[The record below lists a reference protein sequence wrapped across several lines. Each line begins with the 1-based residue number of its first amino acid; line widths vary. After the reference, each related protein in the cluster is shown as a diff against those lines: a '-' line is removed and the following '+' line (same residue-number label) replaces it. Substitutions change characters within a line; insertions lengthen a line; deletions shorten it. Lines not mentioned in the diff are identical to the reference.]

1 MIVQHNITSM
11 NANRQLGIVGNNL
24 SKSTEKL
31 SSGYRINR
39 AADDAAGL
47 AISEKMRAQVRGLN
61 RASDNAQDGISLIQ
75 TAEGA
80 MDQQHAILQRTRELL
95 VQASN
100 SGVLDGT
107 AENDFQKIQDE
118 IDTLKSE
125 YERINT
131 DTEFNRKKL
140 LDGSYKEQYLQL
152 GANNSQ
158 GIDVT
163 IKTTAWDENL
173 YLSKTTEDKAGTATG
188 QVSNDKAQNG
198 KIADNDK
205 KVVYE
210 YNKEIF
216 TVGATKKVN
225 DVTFTSTDGT
235 NYSATLADG
244 KTYTTAEITAALQ
257 KTDGSE
263 ATMAD
268 LLGYKDATEANKAN
282 TGFSDTLTNTKATY
296 AVTDVDGKAIS
307 GLLDNVDSMIK
318 SVTTERSKLGAVQN
332 RLEYT
337 VKVDDNTSEN
347 LQSAE
352 SRIRDTDMADE
363 MTRFSKESILQQAAT
378 SMLAQANQANQGVL
392 SLLQ

>member
-24 SKSTEKL
+24 AKSTEKL

-100 SGVLDGT
+100 TGVLDG
-107 AENDFQKIQDE
+107 AQENDFQKIQDE
-118 IDTLKSE
+118 INTLKNE
-125 YERINT
+125 YTRIGT
-131 DTEFNRKKL
+131 DTEFNKKKL
-140 LDGSYKEQYLQL
+140 LDGSYQNEHLQV
-152 GANNSQ
+152 GANKNQ
-158 GIDVT
+158 GISVSIDLV
-163 IKTTAWDENL
+163 KWDL
-173 YLSKTTEDKAGTATG
+173 KDFS
-188 QVSNDKAQNG
+188 
-198 KIADNDK
+198 
-205 KVVYE
+205 
-210 YNKEIF
+210 
-216 TVGATKKVN
+216 
-225 DVTFTSTDGT
+225 DGT
-235 NYSATLADG
+235 NL
-244 KTYTTAEITAALQ
+244 
-257 KTDGSE
+257 KTDFKKDTTSTVLKGSFDTNGKAE
-263 ATMAD
+263 SEQKQSTVAN
-268 LLGYKDATEANKAN
+268 YDA
-282 TGFSDTLTNTKATY
+282 FSGLID
-296 AVTDVDGKAIS
+296 DVDT
-307 GLLDNVDSMIK
+307 MIK
-318 SVTTERSKLGAVQN
+318 SVSTQRSKLGAIQN

-337 VKVDDNTSEN
+337 VKVDDNTAEN

-378 SMLAQANQANQGVL
+378 SMLAQANQSNQGVL

>member
-80 MDQQHAILQRTRELL
+80 MDQQHAILQRTRELI

-100 SGVLDGT
+100 SGVLDAT
-107 AENDFQKIQDE
+107 SENDFQKIQDE
-118 IDTLKSE
+118 IDNLKSE

-140 LDGSYKEQYLQL
+140 LDGTYQNQYLQV
-152 GANNSQ
+152 GANSSQ
-158 GIDVT
+158 GIQVT
-163 IKTTAWDENL
+163 IKTTAWDSEL
-173 YLSKTTEDKAGTATG
+173 YLSKDSTEADSAAAGVSGGKEFNTNIFTLEDTVSKTVNGIKFIKNTEDNKFCAEGIDGDLDSLNTALGKFNKTDMGSDDSKAA
-188 QVSNDKAQNG
+188 
-198 KIADNDK
+198 IAAA
-205 KVVYE
+205 E
-210 YNKEIF
+210 ALGF
-216 TVGATKKVN
+216 TV
-225 DVTFTSTDGT
+225 DTSSDT
-235 NYSATLADG
+235 NG
-244 KTYTTAEITAALQ
+244 EKTV
-257 KTDGSE
+257 KTDPQ
-263 ATMAD
+263 AAIAA
-268 LLGYKDATEANKAN
+268 ATEKTETSVKSVN
-282 TGFSDTLTNTKATY
+282 
-296 AVTDVDGKAIS
+296 GKAIS
-307 GLLDNVDSMIK
+307 GLIDNVDAMIK

-337 VKVDDNTSEN
+337 VKVDDNTAEN

-363 MTRFSKESILQQAAT
+363 MTKYSKESILQQAAT

>member
-80 MDQQHAILQRTRELL
+80 MDQKHAILQRTRELM

-107 AENDFQKIQDE
+107 QENDFQKIQDE
-118 IDTLKSE
+118 IDNLKNE
-125 YERINT
+125 YNRIDT
-131 DTEFNRKKL
+131 DTEFNKKKL
-140 LDGSYKEQYLQL
+140 LDGSYKDQWLQV
-152 GANNSQ
+152 GANSSQ
-158 GIDVT
+158 GIKVT
-163 IKTTAWDENL
+163 IKSTSWDDSLYMTKTDKAEAGATGSASSDTADGVVVVKDADDNPETKYTYNKDVFTVEG
-173 YLSKTTEDKAGTATG
+173 SKTY
-188 QVSNDKAQNG
+188 NG
-198 KIADNDK
+198 K
-205 KVVYE
+205 
-210 YNKEIF
+210 
-216 TVGATKKVN
+216 
-225 DVTFTSTDGT
+225 
-235 NYSATLADG
+235 TL
-244 KTYTTAEITAALQ
+244 TTAEFDAAVA
-257 KTDGSE
+257 KIK
-263 ATMAD
+263 AAD
-268 LLGYKDATEANKAN
+268 ADEKKAGLKALGLAENTTIDQDLKNALDAVDED
-282 TGFSDTLTNTKATY
+282 F
-296 AVTDVDGKAIS
+296 AVTKVDGKSIS
-307 GLLDNVDSMIK
+307 NLIDKVDTMIK
-318 SVTTERSKLGAVQN
+318 NVTTERSKLGAVQN

-337 VKVDDNTSEN
+337 VKVDDNTAEN
-347 LQSAE
+347 MQSAE

-378 SMLAQANQANQGVL
+378 SMLAQANQSNQGVL

>member
-24 SKSTEKL
+24 AKSTEKL

-80 MDQQHAILQRTRELL
+80 MDQQHAILQRARELV
-95 VQASN
+95 VQAGN
-100 SGVLDGT
+100 TGVLDDGT
-107 AENDFQKIQDE
+107 TSGSGDDDFRKIQDE
-118 IDTLKSE
+118 LDELEKE
-125 YERINT
+125 FARIN
-131 DTEFNRKKL
+131 DQTEFNKKKL
-140 LDGSYKEQYLQL
+140 LDGSYKDQYLQV
-152 GANNSQ
+152 GANDNQ
-158 GIDVT
+158 GISVT
-163 IKTTAWDENL
+163 INKTTWTAPNVTGGAAGKGSTL
-173 YLSKTTEDKAGTATG
+173 LKGNIDKA
-188 QVSNDKAQNG
+188 
-198 KIADNDK
+198 
-205 KVVYE
+205 
-210 YNKEIF
+210 
-216 TVGATKKVN
+216 
-225 DVTFTSTDGT
+225 
-235 NYSATLADG
+235 
-244 KTYTTAEITAALQ
+244 
-257 KTDGSE
+257 
-263 ATMAD
+263 
-268 LLGYKDATEANKAN
+268 
-282 TGFSDTLTNTKATY
+282 
-296 AVTDVDGKAIS
+296 
-307 GLLDNVDSMIK
+307 IK

-337 VKVDDNTSEN
+337 VKVDDNTAEN
-347 LQSAE
+347 MQAAE

>member
-24 SKSTEKL
+24 AKSTEKL

-80 MDQQHAILQRTRELL
+80 MDQQHAILQRARELV
-95 VQASN
+95 VQAGN
-100 SGVLDGT
+100 TGVLDDGT
-107 AENDFQKIQDE
+107 TSGSGDDDFRKIQDE
-118 IDTLKSE
+118 LDELEKE
-125 YERINT
+125 FARIN
-131 DTEFNRKKL
+131 DQTEFNKKKL
-140 LDGSYKEQYLQL
+140 LDGSYKDQYLQV
-152 GANNSQ
+152 GANDNQ
-158 GIDVT
+158 GISVTINKTTWNAPDVT
-163 IKTTAWDENL
+163 SGAAGKGSTLLKENI
-173 YLSKTTEDKAGTATG
+173 DKA
-188 QVSNDKAQNG
+188 
-198 KIADNDK
+198 
-205 KVVYE
+205 
-210 YNKEIF
+210 
-216 TVGATKKVN
+216 
-225 DVTFTSTDGT
+225 
-235 NYSATLADG
+235 
-244 KTYTTAEITAALQ
+244 
-257 KTDGSE
+257 
-263 ATMAD
+263 
-268 LLGYKDATEANKAN
+268 
-282 TGFSDTLTNTKATY
+282 
-296 AVTDVDGKAIS
+296 
-307 GLLDNVDSMIK
+307 IK

-337 VKVDDNTSEN
+337 VKVDDNTAEN
-347 LQSAE
+347 MQAAE

>member
-24 SKSTEKL
+24 AKSTEKL

-47 AISEKMRAQVRGLN
+47 AISEKMRAQVRGLQ

-100 SGVLDGT
+100 TGVLD
-107 AENDFQKIQDE
+107 ASQENDFQKIQEEINNLKDE
-118 IDTLKSE
+118 YT
-125 YERINT
+125 RIST
-131 DTEFNRKKL
+131 DTEFNKKKL
-140 LDGSYKEQYLQL
+140 LDGSYKEQYLQV
-152 GANNSQ
+152 GANKEQ
-158 GIDVT
+158 GIEVT
-163 IKTTAWDENL
+163 IKAVKWNLQTFSTSTGLETSFKVTGNADVITGSFTTSGIATTSSTPINSADGEA
-173 YLSKTTEDKAGTATG
+173 LSKLIDK
-188 QVSNDKAQNG
+188 V
-198 KIADNDK
+198 
-205 KVVYE
+205 
-210 YNKEIF
+210 
-216 TVGATKKVN
+216 
-225 DVTFTSTDGT
+225 
-235 NYSATLADG
+235 
-244 KTYTTAEITAALQ
+244 
-257 KTDGSE
+257 
-263 ATMAD
+263 
-268 LLGYKDATEANKAN
+268 DA
-282 TGFSDTLTNTKATY
+282 
-296 AVTDVDGKAIS
+296 
-307 GLLDNVDSMIK
+307 MIK
-318 SVTTERSKLGAVQN
+318 EVSTERSNLGAIQN

-337 VKVDDNTSEN
+337 VKVDDNTAEN
-347 LQSAE
+347 MQSAE

>member
-24 SKSTEKL
+24 AKSTEKL

-80 MDQQHAILQRTRELL
+80 MDQQHAILQRARELV
-95 VQASN
+95 VQAGN
-100 SGVLDGT
+100 TGVLDDGT
-107 AENDFQKIQDE
+107 ASGSGDDDFQKIQDE
-118 IDTLKSE
+118 LNELEKEFT
-125 YERINT
+125 RIN
-131 DTEFNRKKL
+131 DQTEFNKKKL
-140 LDGSYKEQYLQL
+140 LDGSYKDQYLQV
-152 GANNSQ
+152 GANDKQ
-158 GIDVT
+158 GISVT
-163 IKTTAWDENL
+163 INKTTWNAPDVAGGAAGKGSALLKENI
-173 YLSKTTEDKAGTATG
+173 DKA
-188 QVSNDKAQNG
+188 
-198 KIADNDK
+198 
-205 KVVYE
+205 
-210 YNKEIF
+210 
-216 TVGATKKVN
+216 
-225 DVTFTSTDGT
+225 
-235 NYSATLADG
+235 
-244 KTYTTAEITAALQ
+244 
-257 KTDGSE
+257 
-263 ATMAD
+263 
-268 LLGYKDATEANKAN
+268 
-282 TGFSDTLTNTKATY
+282 
-296 AVTDVDGKAIS
+296 
-307 GLLDNVDSMIK
+307 IK

-337 VKVDDNTSEN
+337 VKVDDNTAEN
-347 LQSAE
+347 MQAAE

>member
-24 SKSTEKL
+24 AKSTEKL

-100 SGVLDGT
+100 TGVLDG
-107 AENDFQKIQDE
+107 AQENDFQKIQDE
-118 IDTLKSE
+118 INTLKNE
-125 YERINT
+125 YTRIGT
-131 DTEFNRKKL
+131 DTEFNKKKL
-140 LDGSYKEQYLQL
+140 LDGSYQNEHLQV
-152 GANNSQ
+152 GANKNQ
-158 GIDVT
+158 GISVSIDLV
-163 IKTTAWDENL
+163 KWDL
-173 YLSKTTEDKAGTATG
+173 KDFS
-188 QVSNDKAQNG
+188 
-198 KIADNDK
+198 
-205 KVVYE
+205 
-210 YNKEIF
+210 
-216 TVGATKKVN
+216 
-225 DVTFTSTDGT
+225 DGT
-235 NYSATLADG
+235 NL
-244 KTYTTAEITAALQ
+244 
-257 KTDGSE
+257 KTDFKKDTTSTVLKGS
-263 ATMAD
+263 
-268 LLGYKDATEANKAN
+268 
-282 TGFSDTLTNTKATY
+282 FDT
-296 AVTDVDGKAIS
+296 DGKAETEQKKSTVANYDAFS
-307 GLLDNVDSMIK
+307 GLIDDVDTMIK
-318 SVTTERSKLGAVQN
+318 SVSTQRSKLGAIQN

-337 VKVDDNTSEN
+337 VKVDDNTAEN

-378 SMLAQANQANQGVL
+378 SMLAQANQSNQGVL

>member
-24 SKSTEKL
+24 AKSTEKL

-100 SGVLDGT
+100 TGVLDG
-107 AENDFQKIQDE
+107 AQENDFQKIQDE
-118 IDTLKSE
+118 INTLKNE
-125 YERINT
+125 YTRIGT
-131 DTEFNRKKL
+131 DTEFNKKKL
-140 LDGSYKEQYLQL
+140 LDGSYQNEHLQV
-152 GANNSQ
+152 GANKNQ
-158 GIDVT
+158 GISVSIDLV
-163 IKTTAWDENL
+163 KWDL
-173 YLSKTTEDKAGTATG
+173 KDFS
-188 QVSNDKAQNG
+188 
-198 KIADNDK
+198 
-205 KVVYE
+205 
-210 YNKEIF
+210 
-216 TVGATKKVN
+216 
-225 DVTFTSTDGT
+225 DGT
-235 NYSATLADG
+235 NL
-244 KTYTTAEITAALQ
+244 
-257 KTDGSE
+257 KTDFKKDTTSTVLKGS
-263 ATMAD
+263 
-268 LLGYKDATEANKAN
+268 
-282 TGFSDTLTNTKATY
+282 FDT
-296 AVTDVDGKAIS
+296 DGKAETEQKQSTVANYDAFS
-307 GLLDNVDSMIK
+307 GLIDDVDTMIK
-318 SVTTERSKLGAVQN
+318 SVSTQRSKLGAIQN

-337 VKVDDNTSEN
+337 VKVDDNTAEN

-363 MTRFSKESILQQAAT
+363 MSRFSKESILQQAAT
-378 SMLAQANQANQGVL
+378 SMLAQANQSNQGVL

>member
-24 SKSTEKL
+24 AKSTEKL

-140 LDGSYKEQYLQL
+140 LDGSYKDQYLQL
-152 GANNSQ
+152 GANNAQ

-163 IKTTAWDENL
+163 IKTTAWDPNL
-173 YLSKTTEDKAGTATG
+173 YLSKTTEVAKNTVGTASDKNAGT
-188 QVSNDKAQNG
+188 NG
-198 KIADNDK
+198 T
-205 KVVYE
+205 VVEGTTQYE
-210 YNKEIF
+210 YNSKIF
-216 TVGATKKVN
+216 TVEESYVAAKGNKK
-225 DVTFTSTDGT
+225 
-235 NYSATLADG
+235 
-244 KTYTTAEITAALQ
+244 EITAADK
-257 KTDGSE
+257 KTVADDGKTTYADSSDAVKALLTKYGYA
-263 ATMAD
+263 ATDDGLKNMKDDYAAD
-268 LLGYKDATEANKAN
+268 ANKK
-282 TGFSDTLTNTKATY
+282 TS
-296 AVTDVDGKAIS
+296 VTDVDGEAIS
-307 GLLDNVDSMIK
+307 GHLDNVDTMIK

-332 RLEYT
+332 HLEYT

-378 SMLAQANQANQGVL
+378 SMLAQANQSNQGVL

>member
-61 RASDNAQDGISLIQ
+61 RASDNAQDGISMIQ

-107 AENDFQKIQDE
+107 SENDFQKIQDE
-118 IDTLKSE
+118 IDNLKSE

-140 LDGSYKEQYLQL
+140 LDGSYEDQYLQV
-152 GANNSQ
+152 GANSSQ
-158 GIDVT
+158 GINVT
-163 IKTTAWDENL
+163 IKTTEWDSDL
-173 YLSKTTEDKAGTATG
+173 YLSKDSSATTGSASDKDAGTDGVVVEGEGDSA
-188 QVSNDKAQNG
+188 VAKA
-198 KIADNDK
+198 
-205 KVVYE
+205 
-210 YNKEIF
+210 YNSKIF
-216 TVGATKKVN
+216 TVEGTKTAPNGTKLSET
-225 DVTFTSTDGT
+225 DFDAAVTKIKSGDTDKEKEGLKALG
-235 NYSATLADG
+235 YASD
-244 KTYTTAEITAALQ
+244 TTIDQDFKDALDAVDSVFAVTAA
-257 KTDGSE
+257 
-263 ATMAD
+263 
-268 LLGYKDATEANKAN
+268 
-282 TGFSDTLTNTKATY
+282 
-296 AVTDVDGKAIS
+296 DGKAIS
-307 GLLDNVDSMIK
+307 GLIDNVDAMIK

-337 VKVDDNTSEN
+337 VKVDDNTAEN